1 MNNEKL
7 LDSKIEKSPEKNN
20 TVYPF
25 CSCCDFFSFFNCCL
39 LLDGGCL
46 LYAI

>member
-7 LDSKIEKSPEKNN
+7 LDSNLEKSTEKNH
-20 TVYPF
+20 TIDIS

-39 LLDGGCL
+39 LLDGGVL
-46 LYAI
+46 LGL